1 MPTLKPYL
9 IKPWLAA
16 AACLLLACVPFCSQ
30 AQTSSSRA
38 DSLERELSKAEPDSV
53 KIALHIELSKVYQFT
68 DYPRAKQLI
77 DEAVGIAEEKNL
89 NGSLLKAYKQ
99 QSYIAT
105 LRGDFSTALKYDKM
119 RLPLAL
125 ALHDSSQI
133 ANTLNY
139 LGNNYIRLGEFDE
152 AYYYFTQSFR
162 ISQAIN
168 DSVQM
173 TIAMHNVGT
182 VFKELG
188 QYEIALNHIELS
200 RKLSEQ
206 VKDLDGPAYT
216 FQEAGDVYLKKGEY
230 DTAEKAL
237 KESLKLTRQR
247 KINIL
252 EPDVLS
258 ILARLYLRSD
268 QYGKAM
274 AYYDTMALLHA
285 KTQNEFGMAESQ
297 LGKGRVMLRQGNF
310 NNASNL
316 ILEALHVAKRI
327 NARTLEIECY
337 RSLAGLYENQGDYK
351 NALTYT
357 KQSKALQDS
366 LFSQDMI
373 QKLFQDQL
381 RFQTEN
387 KDMEIAALN
396 ATRIKQAT
404 ELKRQSFAQNILV
417 VVVALTAILL
427 FTVYRSGQR
436 RIRINK
442 LLLEHQSEIKKR
454 SLELEQLNQ
463 VKDKFFSVISHDLRS
478 PINALSG
485 ILDMMGKGHI
495 HADELPTLTKELRLQ
510 FNHSKNLI
518 NNLLDWTLLQ
528 MDKLRI
534 SPVKIDLHTMV
545 NENFTLLSSLHLKDI
560 RLVNEIAKDSF
571 ALGDVNMINLVFRN
585 LILNA
590 IKFTEAGGEIKVSAK
605 QESNRFIVSVTDN
618 GIGISPEVQ
627 SILFEKTSGY
637 STRGTANEKGTGL
650 GLILCKEFVERNG
663 GEIWLESQEGKGS
676 TFYFTIAGFTEAHFQ
691 DALAST
697 SN

>member
-1 MPTLKPYL
+1 MLYMPILKSYGR
-9 IKPWLAA
+9 KHWLASITSI
-16 AACLLLACVPFCSQ
+16 LLACVPCCSHAQ
-30 AQTSSSRA
+30 ADAQRA
-38 DSLERELSKAEPDSV
+38 DSLERELGNAGSDSLQ
-53 KIALHIELSKVYQFT
+53 IALRIELSKVYQFT
-68 DYPRAKQLI
+68 DYPKAKQLI
-77 DEAVGIAEEKNL
+77 DEAVGIAEENNL
-89 NGSLLKAYKQ
+89 NGSLLRAYKQ

-125 ALHDSSQI
+125 ALHDSTQI

-168 DSVQM
+168 DSTQM

-188 QYEIALNHIELS
+188 QYDIALNHIELS
-200 RKLSEQ
+200 RKLSDQ
-206 VKDLDGPAYT
+206 IKDLDGPAYT

-237 KESLKLTRQR
+237 KKSLQITRQR
-247 KINIL
+247 QINIL
-252 EPDVLS
+252 EPDVISL
-258 ILARLYLRSD
+258 LARLYLRSG
-268 QYGKAM
+268 QYSKATL
-274 AYYDTMALLHA
+274 YYDTMALLHA
-285 KTQNEFGMAESQ
+285 KTQNEFGLAESQ
-297 LGKGRVMLRQGNF
+297 LGKGRVMLRQGDF

-316 ILEALHVAKRI
+316 ILEALSVAKRI
-327 NARTLEIECY
+327 NARILEIECY
-337 RSLAGLYENQGDYK
+337 RSLASLYENQGDFK
-351 NALTYT
+351 NALAYT
-357 KQSKALQDS
+357 KQSKTLQDS
-366 LFSQDMI
+366 LFSQDML

-387 KDMEIAALN
+387 KDLEIASLN
-396 ATRIKQAT
+396 AARIKQAS

-495 HADELPTLTKELRLQ
+495 HADELPKLTKELRLQ

-560 RLVNEIAKDSF
+560 RLVNNIATDSY

-590 IKFTEAGGEIKVSAK
+590 IKFTEAGGEIKVGAK
-605 QESNRFIVSVTDN
+605 QEGDRFIVSVADN
-618 GIGISPEVQ
+618 GVGISPEVQ

-676 TFYFTIAGFTEAHFQ
+676 TFYFTIACFKDTQPQ
-691 DALAST
+691 DRLT
-697 SN
+697 G